1 MLHLWAILVTVIVN
15 DIVVVTD
22 IDIQNSSSR
31 PESPTHA
38 ACLPNDIDTV
48 SDIAKLIC
56 ASFVARA
63 GLNIL
68 NVVMLIPF
76 DKLELALYSNWMS
89 MLLMYVRTWHCR
101 WMHCAATFGSRL
113 DVVVVVG
120 GGIVKARRACE
131 DGKNAAKRVLC
142 FNVITSPDKQTTNV
156 GTCVSQI
163 LNDKSLS
170 MPTSMR
176 QAQLLNG
183 LLLKHGTVASIM
195 AMHVIELSSNSTL
208 SITHTTSWQEG
219 CSDSEGSTLS
229 CLECWCCWDWST
241 DKNIHT
247 AQVWNSNIHEIID
260 NNSYLDGMSLTLSMT
275 IWKFESNTHQVSI
288 SLSMSLS
295 TWY

>member
-1 MLHLWAILVTVIVN
+1 MWAILVNVTVIVN
-15 DIVVVTD
+15 DIVVVT
-22 IDIQNSSSR
+22 DIQNSSSR

-38 ACLPNDIDTV
+38 ACLPDDIDT
-48 SDIAKLIC
+48 DIAKLIC

-101 WMHCAATFGSRL
+101 WMHCAATFGSGL
-113 DVVVVVG
+113 DVVDNVVVG
-120 GGIVKARRACE
+120 GGIVKARKACE

-170 MPTSMR
+170 MPM
-176 QAQLLNG
+176 
-183 LLLKHGTVASIM
+183 
-195 AMHVIELSSNSTL
+195 
-208 SITHTTSWQEG
+208 
-219 CSDSEGSTLS
+219 
-229 CLECWCCWDWST
+229 
-241 DKNIHT
+241 
-247 AQVWNSNIHEIID
+247 
-260 NNSYLDGMSLTLSMT
+260 
-275 IWKFESNTHQVSI
+275 
-288 SLSMSLS
+288 
-295 TWY
+295 